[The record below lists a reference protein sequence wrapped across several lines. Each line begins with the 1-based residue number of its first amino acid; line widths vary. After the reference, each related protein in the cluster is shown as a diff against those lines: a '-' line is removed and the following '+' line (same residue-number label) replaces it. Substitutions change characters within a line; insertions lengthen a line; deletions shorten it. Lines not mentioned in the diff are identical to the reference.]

1 MEVVMSRKSTCPI
14 SRSQFRAKAKPVSIT
29 VNEVPMVAPTKE
41 FATGSLGWYL
51 NGKTVIDIDG
61 TAVTVQ
67 LGLSLTVVGSKE
79 LPPEPEQAP
88 AKAEA
93 PKLAETAVAAA
104 KEVA

>member
-1 MEVVMSRKSTCPI
+1 MEVAMSRKSTCPI

-29 VNEVPMVAPTKE
+29 VGDVPMVAPTKE

-61 TAVTVQ
+61 TPVTVQ

-79 LPPEPEQAP
+79 LPPEPEPAKVETPKPVEAVAAP
-88 AKAEA
+88 AKD
-93 PKLAETAVAAA
+93 VA
-104 KEVA
+104 

>member
-1 MEVVMSRKSTCPI
+1 MSKKSTCPV

-29 VNEVPMVAPTKE
+29 VGDVPMMAPIKE

-61 TAVTVQ
+61 TPVMVQ
-67 LGLSLTVVGSKE
+67 LGLTLTVVGSKE
-79 LPPEPEQAP
+79 LPAEPEAAP
-88 AKAEA
+88 AKVEA
-93 PKLAETAVAAA
+93 PKAPETAAAAPA

>member
-1 MEVVMSRKSTCPI
+1 MAKKSTCPI
-14 SRSQFRAKAKPVSIT
+14 SRAQFRSKAKPVSIT
-29 VNEVPMVAPTKE
+29 VGDVPMVAPTKE

-61 TAVTVQ
+61 TPVTVQ

-79 LPPEPEQAP
+79 LPPDTAEPAQAPKVAEAP
-88 AKAEA
+88 AKVEPPAA
-93 PKLAETAVAAA
+93 PS